1 MCWAI
6 PTSHKV
12 HKEPGPHHNHHKAVA
27 MLRIYIIS
35 LTSILAIQATLI
47 PSLPPWSA
55 YQYAK
60 QNNIHKILQIQSFP
74 HYTWS
79 PLTLLE
85 PTFAHSLALYGTEKG
100 YSLQNDIEESSESGD
115 VPLERFE
122 MNGEMS
128 LRLGIESQKM
138 RNNFREFWGIPWLG

>member
-1 MCWAI
+1 
-6 PTSHKV
+6 
-12 HKEPGPHHNHHKAVA
+12 

-60 QNNIHKILQIQSFP
+60 QNNIQNILQIQSFP

-115 VPLERFE
+115 VPLEEFGE
-122 MNGEMS
+122 KNGKMGWRNENES
-128 LRLGIESQKM
+128 LKM
-138 RNNFREFWGIPWLG
+138 GSNFREIWGVPGLG